1 MNLEIWFQGLTG
13 AERGRNKCICPWMSN
28 VWVRERMLIWEA
40 YKDFRT
46 FLMGA
51 GCLEV
56 KRTLYRSYVFLF
68 FFLGQKGFRN
78 TNRFYNYYMDNI
90 L

>member
-1 MNLEIWFQGLTG
+1 MDLEIWFQGLTG

-46 FLMGA
+46 F
-51 GCLEV
+51 
-56 KRTLYRSYVFLF
+56 
-68 FFLGQKGFRN
+68 
-78 TNRFYNYYMDNI
+78 
-90 L
+90 